1 MILRVFRAT
10 TKPGKANEFRDMLE
24 RLSVPMVK
32 AAEGMLGYY
41 VGEPVD
47 SSEPE
52 FTVTTMWRDLD
63 SVKAFAG
70 ENWNRSVIP
79 PEEVPLI
86 AKSSI
91 HHYEVFGK
99 G

>member
-10 TKPGKANEFRDMLE
+10 AKPGKSEEFRGMLE

-47 SSEPE
+47 PAIPE
-52 FTVTTMWRDLD
+52 FTVTTMWQDLD

-70 ENWNRSVIP
+70 KNWNRSVIP
-79 PEEVPLI
+79 PDEIPLI

-91 HHYEVFGK
+91 HHYEVFAK